1 MWALGQGVAP
11 PSRLHEPAHRP
22 SGLVATPPALQDFAD
37 TSTTGGFV
45 RSSREEDTSQ
55 KLASSSTV
63 LCGMSDMPLLR
74 QGVAALNATPP
85 GQWHITQVPRWLPSL
100 AEGCKHIVFFAG
112 TPAAKEGRS
121 FISEIDLQSGP
132 TQLGFDFLVLGK
144 LGRRHFLTLG
154 SGMGF
159 SPFVHPAS
167 SRFVGPDRRIL
178 SPS

>member
-1 MWALGQGVAP
+1 M
-11 PSRLHEPAHRP
+11 
-22 SGLVATPPALQDFAD
+22 
-37 TSTTGGFV
+37 
-45 RSSREEDTSQ
+45 
-55 KLASSSTV
+55 

-159 SPFVHPAS
+159 LHLFTQHPHGLRDQNLGLCHLADRIGVLNDRP
-167 SRFVGPDRRIL
+167 SRPAV
-178 SPS
+178 

>member
-1 MWALGQGVAP
+1 M
-11 PSRLHEPAHRP
+11 
-22 SGLVATPPALQDFAD
+22 
-37 TSTTGGFV
+37 
-45 RSSREEDTSQ
+45 
-55 KLASSSTV
+55 

-144 LGRRHFLTLG
+144 
-154 SGMGF
+154 SGPPSFPHPWFQNGF
-159 SPFVHPAS
+159 FSI
-167 SRFVGPDRRIL
+167 G
-178 SPS
+178 SPSILTVCGTRP

>member
-1 MWALGQGVAP
+1 M
-11 PSRLHEPAHRP
+11 
-22 SGLVATPPALQDFAD
+22 
-37 TSTTGGFV
+37 
-45 RSSREEDTSQ
+45 
-55 KLASSSTV
+55 

-132 TQLGFDFLVLGK
+132 TQLGFDFLVLGE
-144 LGRRHFLTLG
+144 LGRRHFLTLDA
-154 SGMGF
+154 GMGF
-159 SPFVHPAS
+159 PPLVHPVSYGLRDQTVGFCHLADRTGLLNDLQHDLLFELFAVLSCGDNTDFTSHVRLNLFFVTVHKTCSTPLSMRPVS
-167 SRFVGPDRRIL
+167 S
-178 SPS
+178 

>member
-1 MWALGQGVAP
+1 M
-11 PSRLHEPAHRP
+11 
-22 SGLVATPPALQDFAD
+22 
-37 TSTTGGFV
+37 
-45 RSSREEDTSQ
+45 
-55 KLASSSTV
+55 

-144 LGRRHFLTLG
+144 LGRRHFLTLDA
-154 SGMGF
+154 GMGF
-159 SPFVHPAS
+159 PPLVHPVS
-167 SRFVGPDRRIL
+167 YGLRDQTVGLCHLADRTGLLNDLQHDLLFELFAVLRCGHIGLFTAFLKCALTRVLLAATL
-178 SPS
+178 SVNKPHCPQNV